1 MGGVFGVTIMGV
13 VAACF
18 LVFVEMT
25 LHVVKVSL
33 KYKSSIAKN
42 LKQEL
47 SFCFKFKGM
56 VKPALKVDST
66 EGSEKSRETFDG
78 GIIGKKT

>member
-1 MGGVFGVTIMGV
+1 MGV
-13 VAACF
+13 AAACI
-18 LVFVEMT
+18 LVFIEMA

-33 KYKSSIAKN
+33 KYKTSIIRN

-56 VKPALKVDST
+56 VKPALKIN
-66 EGSEKSRETFDG
+66 SEQASEESKETFNNCN
-78 GIIGKKT
+78 GKNPVKA